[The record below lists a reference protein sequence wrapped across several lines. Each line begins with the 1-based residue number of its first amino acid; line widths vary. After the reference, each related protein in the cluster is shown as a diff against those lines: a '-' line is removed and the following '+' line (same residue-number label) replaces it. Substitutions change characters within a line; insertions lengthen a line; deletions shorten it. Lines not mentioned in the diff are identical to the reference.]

1 MATERLTVNSDIT
14 KGIPKSIPSGT
25 HYTCLDETVLDTMDY
40 VYCDWTEWTTDRYG
54 IQNHSAGSGTI
65 NKVTMYAVLHQAG
78 TGAHSNYGIKTGGTD
93 YMVGAFQAATSPTLY
108 SHDWDTNPK
117 TGVAWTWDDVD
128 ALEAILTISRC
139 SSYQYTMCY
148 QMYLIIDYTEAPQ
161 GWANIAKFSGVTAT
175 DLAKVLG
182 IAVADCSKIS
192 GVAV

>member
-1 MATERLTVNSDIT
+1 MSIVTGRNGRQTGTEFKIT
-14 KGIPKSIPSGT
+14 PQAAELSIKSLCTPFYIKLEPVPI
-25 HYTCLDETVLDTMDY
+25 L
-40 VYCDWTEWTTDRYG
+40 
-54 IQNHSAGSGTI
+54 
-65 NKVTMYAVLHQAG
+65 
-78 TGAHSNYGIKTGGTD
+78 IKTGGTD